1 MVAADKITL
10 GELKKLIKDHMKSSP
25 KMSSGKQSLLL
36 YADKMGLLK
45 KKDVTP
51 DVQSAVVPAKAL
63 KGELPSNLKKPV
75 KELGEAKKSS
85 KELPETLKKAKA
97 EPVKAKEEPVKA
109 KKAPTGFAAFMS
121 ANKGQGL
128 SMSQMS
134 QMYRDSKE

>member
-1 MVAADKITL
+1 MPAEDRFTL
-10 GELKKLIKDHMKSSP
+10 GELKKLIKEHMKTAP
-25 KMSSGKQSLLL
+25 KLSSGKQNLLL
-36 YADKMGLLK
+36 YADKAGLLK
-45 KKDVTP
+45 KKEAP
-51 DVQSAVVPAKAL
+51 VVVDKKP
-63 KGELPSNLKKPV
+63 ELPTALKKPV
-75 KELGEAKKSS
+75 KDLSEAKKIS